1 MANQFGYLGMKSDIP
16 GLWITGGTVQ
26 IAGDPGTP
34 SYSTVP
40 SGIVRSVVRNGV
52 GNYSIILQQSWYAL
66 VSAQV
71 DTIVGDGYSP
81 DLIHTQIESVTVGDP
96 TVLPVQAGGAG
107 QSITF
112 QCYNT
117 SDSAE
122 ELDAGDAFMFTLFL
136 KQSSA

>member
-1 MANQFGYLGMKSDIP
+1 MANQFGYLGMKSDLA

-26 IAGDPGTP
+26 ITGTPGTP

-40 SGIVRSVVRNGV
+40 SGIVRSVVRNDV

-66 VSAQV
+66 VSV
-71 DTIVGDGYSP
+71 SIDTVIGDGYSP
-81 DLIHTQIESVTVGDP
+81 DLIHTQIESITVGDP
-96 TVLPVQAGGAG
+96 AVLPVQAGGDG

-117 SDSAE
+117 SDTAE
-122 ELDAGDAFMFTLFL
+122 ELDAGDFFVFTLIL